1 MKRYLTHTTGLTW
14 KVKQCTITV
23 NNSKDEVI
31 ILPEKKPEVR
41 SNNYDSDSLAYGYQ
55 LGWTKAVK
63 TFKQA
68 KESVRKVIIHDFNIN
83 IDLLRDQIYAE
94 REKHVTK
101 HKLKIAQ

>member
-1 MKRYLTHTTGLTW
+1 MKRYLTHTTVLTY
-14 KVKQCTITV
+14 KVRQYPIIV
-23 NNSKDEVI
+23 NSSTTND
-31 ILPEKKPEVR
+31 ILPEDKPE
-41 SNNYDSDSLAYGYQ
+41 SNPNNYDSQSLAKGYEM
-55 LGWTKAVK
+55 GWTKALK

-68 KESVRKVIIHDFNIN
+68 KESVRKTIINDFNIN